1 MLKTLVKKQLMEIF
15 RSYFYDAKKN
25 RKRSALSTAMFIA
38 LFVLLM
44 VGMLGGIFTFLSF
57 TMCGA
62 MTSVGMDWLYFTLMG
77 LMAIFLGA
85 FGSVFNTYSSLY
97 IAKDNDFLLSM
108 PIPVKIIM
116 GSRLM
121 SVYLMGLMYAAVI
134 FVPAMIVYWI
144 VAPVTVSAVV
154 CSIIALLMIS
164 IFVMVL
170 SCALGWLVAKISL
183 KLKNKSIITVIVSLV
198 LFAVY
203 YFFCFRASY
212 MLQAMLANL
221 GEVGAGIM
229 SAAYPLYMFGR
240 AASGS
245 WVDTLIVS
253 AVVLALFA
261 LTWVLLSRSFL
272 KIATSTGGTAKVIYR
287 EKAAKLHSA
296 PRALLG
302 KELARFGSSPN
313 YMLNCG
319 LGLFI
324 MPIAAV
330 LLLIKGADISALLM
344 DVFNSADISAVLLAG
359 VYARGTTTL
368 NEPAPS
374 RNHTELMLPE
384 FGVPTTAADRTASV
398 TGPRVLQAAEVR
410 VPGDPSS
417 AAFLVCAAAGAF
429 VVVRGCLLGSRCN
442 LARYNRRSLGGMSE
456 EQIAAEQAARA
467 QAQAAAQEAA
477 AQAAPEAEAEAQD
490 EKETAAPAEAP
501 AEETAENG
509 ADE

>member
-25 RKRSALSTAMFIA
+25 RKRSALSTALFIA

-57 TMCGA
+57 TLCGA

-77 LMAIFLGA
+77 LMAVFLGA

-296 PRALLG
+296 PQALLG

-344 DVFNSADISAVLLAG
+344 DVFNSADVSAVLLAG
-359 VYARGTTTL
+359 GSLGLMNDMA
-368 NEPAPS
+368 APS
-374 RNHTELMLPE
+374 VSLEGKNIWVVQSLP
-384 FGVPTTAADRTASV
+384 VPAWYVLRAKLTMHLLLAGAAS
-398 TGPRVLQAAEVR
+398 LLC
-410 VPGDPSS
+410 S
-417 AAFLVCAAAGAF
+417 VCASIVLRLDALNAALMI
-429 VVVRGCLLGSRCN
+429 LLP
-442 LARYNRRSLGGMSE
+442 LAYIFMMAGIGMLIDLKRRTRL
-456 EQIAAEQAARA
+456 RR
-467 QAQAAAQEAA
+467 
-477 AQAAPEAEAEAQD
+477 
-490 EKETAAPAEAP
+490 
-501 AEETAENG
+501 
-509 ADE
+509 